1 MGKLQILIETVRL
14 PERVSVKISWEIER
28 MTEHVEHELC
38 STALGELERDTGRS
52 APKSLLRP
60 PILNQMSRSGRM
72 DIPVPHLTSVRHNAG
87 SSTPYQAYRKK
98 L

>member
-1 MGKLQILIETVRL
+1 MAKLQILIETVQLR
-14 PERVSVKISWEIER
+14 ETASVKIPWEIEK

-38 STALGELERDTGRS
+38 STALGELERDNARS

-60 PILNQMSRSGRM
+60 PILNRMSRSGRM
-72 DIPVPHLTSVRHNAG
+72 DIPVAHLTSVRRSAG
-87 SSTPYQAYRKK
+87 SSTLYQTYRKK